1 MEEAEITVFE
11 KGPYV
16 SFANCG
22 LPYHVSGEIE
32 NREQLL
38 VQTADNLKKRFAIDV
53 RPNHEVLAIDR
64 KAKTVTVK
72 NQEQVFTQ
80 DYDVLVLSP
89 GAKPVVPNFPGLAE
103 AQNVFTVRSVPDIDR
118 IMAHLQQQAIQ
129 HVTVVGAG
137 FIGLEMVENLAKRQL
152 QVTLIEK
159 APQVLPALDPEM
171 ATFVEEELVK
181 NGVNVLTNQGVSGFR
196 EKGREVV
203 LEDGQ
208 VLTSDLT
215 ILAIGVQPESRLA
228 KETGL
233 TLGLREAIVVDENY
247 RTSDPDIYAIGDAI
261 LVTQHTSKEQ
271 TLISLASPANRQ
283 GRQVADIIAGLPRK
297 NKGSLGTAIV
307 RTFAMTAAFTGLNER
322 TLKRLGKNY
331 QVVHTLGKH
340 HASYYPDATD
350 ILLKKLDFTI
360 PKTPYTHDN
369 KVPMSGEATL
379 DIYPSQFHYAV
390 RIDATRSVG
399 KLELYFTKNISS
411 SELYIN
417 KVSLGQEPNKGYL
430 FETPENDTIS
440 YTATRDLFVS
450 DTGQPTE
457 INTVLTGE
465 SLPGNI
471 EDYQKFFKKITILQP
486 YLLENLYGGD
496 NIQVEGVDTSV
507 ENFVKRYYIDIEY
520 TIDSAIITK
529 RLYLTKID
537 RNTLNKVF
545 IRIKE
550 KVFDIELT
558 YKVKPWEMVVLT
570 PEL

>member
-1 MEEAEITVFE
+1 MKKVIIVGGVAGGMSCATRLRRLMEEAEITVFE

-38 VQTADNLKKRFAIDV
+38 VQTAENLKKRFAIDV

-103 AQNVFTVRSVPDIDR
+103 AQNVYTVRSVPDIDR
-118 IMAHLQQQAIQ
+118 IMEHLQQQAIQ

-171 ATFVEEELVK
+171 AVFVEEELVK
-181 NGVNVLTNQGVSGFR
+181 NGVNVLTNQGVAAFS

-208 VLTSDLT
+208 VLISDLT

-228 KETGL
+228 KEAGL

-247 RTSDPDIYAIGDAI
+247 RTSDPNIYAIGDAI

-271 TLISLASPANRQ
+271 SLISLASPANRQ

-297 NKGSLGTAIV
+297 NRGSLGTAIV
-307 RTFAMTAAFTGLNER
+307 RTFAMTAAFTGLNEH

-340 HASYYPDATD
+340 HASYYPNATD
-350 ILLKKLDFTI
+350 ILLKLLFD
-360 PKTPYTHDN
+360 PKT
-369 KVPMSGEATL
+369 GEIFGA
-379 DIYPSQFHYAV
+379 QAV
-390 RIDATRSVG
+390 GENGIDKRIDVLATAIKAGLTVED
-399 KLELYFTKNISS
+399 LPEL
-411 SELYIN
+411 
-417 KVSLGQEPNKGYL
+417 
-430 FETPENDTIS
+430 
-440 YTATRDLFVS
+440 
-450 DTGQPTE
+450 
-457 INTVLTGE
+457 
-465 SLPGNI
+465 
-471 EDYQKFFKKITILQP
+471 
-486 YLLENLYGGD
+486 
-496 NIQVEGVDTSV
+496 
-507 ENFVKRYYIDIEY
+507 
-520 TIDSAIITK
+520 
-529 RLYLTKID
+529 
-537 RNTLNKVF
+537 
-545 IRIKE
+545 
-550 KVFDIELT
+550 ELT
-558 YKVKPWEMVVLT
+558 YAPPFGSAKDPVNMIGYAALNLMEGLSENVQWYDLANELKNGAQLLDVRNPAELSNGKFTNALAIPLDELRARLVELDKNQAYIVSCHSGQRSYLAERILKQHGFKVKNLDGAYYLYSHVHK
-570 PEL
+570 

>member
-1 MEEAEITVFE
+1 MKKVIIVGGVAGGMSCATRLRRLMEEAEITVFE
-11 KGPYV
+11 MGPYV

-22 LPYHVSGEIE
+22 LSYHVSGEIE

-53 RPNHEVLAIDR
+53 RANHEVLAIDR

-228 KETGL
+228 KEAGL

-307 RTFAMTAAFTGLNER
+307 RTFTMTAFVPADAWIVALNR
-322 TLKRLGKNY
+322 NP
-331 QVVHTLGKH
+331 H
-340 HASYYPDATD
+340 
-350 ILLKKLDFTI
+350 
-360 PKTPYTHDN
+360 
-369 KVPMSGEATL
+369 
-379 DIYPSQFHYAV
+379 
-390 RIDATRSVG
+390 
-399 KLELYFTKNISS
+399 
-411 SELYIN
+411 
-417 KVSLGQEPNKGYL
+417 GQ
-430 FETPENDTIS
+430 
-440 YTATRDLFVS
+440 R
-450 DTGQPTE
+450 
-457 INTVLTGE
+457 
-465 SLPGNI
+465 
-471 EDYQKFFKKITILQP
+471 
-486 YLLENLYGGD
+486 
-496 NIQVEGVDTSV
+496 
-507 ENFVKRYYIDIEY
+507 
-520 TIDSAIITK
+520 
-529 RLYLTKID
+529 
-537 RNTLNKVF
+537 
-545 IRIKE
+545 
-550 KVFDIELT
+550 
-558 YKVKPWEMVVLT
+558 
-570 PEL
+570 

>member
-1 MEEAEITVFE
+1 MKKVIIVGGVAGGMSCATRLRRLMEEAEITVFE

-118 IMAHLQQQAIQ
+118 IMGHLQQQAIQ

-181 NGVNVLTNQGVSGFR
+181 NGVNVLTNQGVAGFS

-208 VLTSDLT
+208 VLASDLT

-228 KETGL
+228 KEAGL

-247 RTSDPDIYAIGDAI
+247 RTSDPDI
-261 LVTQHTSKEQ
+261 
-271 TLISLASPANRQ
+271 
-283 GRQVADIIAGLPRK
+283 
-297 NKGSLGTAIV
+297 
-307 RTFAMTAAFTGLNER
+307 
-322 TLKRLGKNY
+322 
-331 QVVHTLGKH
+331 
-340 HASYYPDATD
+340 
-350 ILLKKLDFTI
+350 
-360 PKTPYTHDN
+360 
-369 KVPMSGEATL
+369 
-379 DIYPSQFHYAV
+379 
-390 RIDATRSVG
+390 
-399 KLELYFTKNISS
+399 
-411 SELYIN
+411 
-417 KVSLGQEPNKGYL
+417 
-430 FETPENDTIS
+430 
-440 YTATRDLFVS
+440 
-450 DTGQPTE
+450 
-457 INTVLTGE
+457 
-465 SLPGNI
+465 
-471 EDYQKFFKKITILQP
+471 
-486 YLLENLYGGD
+486 
-496 NIQVEGVDTSV
+496 
-507 ENFVKRYYIDIEY
+507 
-520 TIDSAIITK
+520 
-529 RLYLTKID
+529 
-537 RNTLNKVF
+537 
-545 IRIKE
+545 
-550 KVFDIELT
+550 
-558 YKVKPWEMVVLT
+558 
-570 PEL
+570 

>member
-1 MEEAEITVFE
+1 MKKVIIVGGVAGGMSCATRLRRLMEEAEITVFE

-181 NGVNVLTNQGVSGFR
+181 NGVNVLTNQGVAGFS

-208 VLTSDLT
+208 VLASDLT

-228 KETGL
+228 KEAGL

-247 RTSDPDIYAIGDAI
+247 RTSDPNIYAIGDAI
-261 LVTQHTSKEQ
+261 LRSEEHT
-271 TLISLASPANRQ
+271 
-283 GRQVADIIAGLPRK
+283 
-297 NKGSLGTAIV
+297 
-307 RTFAMTAAFTGLNER
+307 
-322 TLKRLGKNY
+322 
-331 QVVHTLGKH
+331 
-340 HASYYPDATD
+340 
-350 ILLKKLDFTI
+350 
-360 PKTPYTHDN
+360 
-369 KVPMSGEATL
+369 
-379 DIYPSQFHYAV
+379 
-390 RIDATRSVG
+390 
-399 KLELYFTKNISS
+399 
-411 SELYIN
+411 
-417 KVSLGQEPNKGYL
+417 
-430 FETPENDTIS
+430 
-440 YTATRDLFVS
+440 
-450 DTGQPTE
+450 
-457 INTVLTGE
+457 
-465 SLPGNI
+465 
-471 EDYQKFFKKITILQP
+471 
-486 YLLENLYGGD
+486 
-496 NIQVEGVDTSV
+496 
-507 ENFVKRYYIDIEY
+507 
-520 TIDSAIITK
+520 
-529 RLYLTKID
+529 
-537 RNTLNKVF
+537 
-545 IRIKE
+545 
-550 KVFDIELT
+550 
-558 YKVKPWEMVVLT
+558 
-570 PEL
+570 